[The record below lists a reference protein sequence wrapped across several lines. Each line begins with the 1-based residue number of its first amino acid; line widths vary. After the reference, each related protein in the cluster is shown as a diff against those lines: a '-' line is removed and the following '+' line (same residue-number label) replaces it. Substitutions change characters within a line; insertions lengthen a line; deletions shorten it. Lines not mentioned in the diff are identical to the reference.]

1 MTSSLY
7 VLIMVFKIL
16 YINFMILL
24 SVYRIILIQ
33 GDIMK
38 RLILGIIILF
48 LMVGC
53 SNETYKKSNGSREI
67 GVSE

>member
-53 SNETYKKSNGSREI
+53 SNETYKKQWIKGNWR
-67 GVSE
+67 